1 MPHLSLFRMLIVNSG
16 FPPATETTPK
26 KILAARCRLRPSVSI
41 TESQIIAECFLKS
54 ILSEFFICGFF
65 TEKLRNEMRAMRL
78 FENSSQNAA
87 FLKRPLHV
95 KLMLANLCWQN
106 SNWCV

>member
-1 MPHLSLFRMLIVNSG
+1 MPHLSLLRMLIVNSG
-16 FPPATETTPK
+16 FPKATETKPK
-26 KILAARCRLRPSVSI
+26 KFLAARCRLRPSVSI

-54 ILSEFFICGFF
+54 IPLSESFICGFF

-95 KLMLANLCWQN
+95 D
-106 SNWCV
+106 